1 MFGAPCIWLLISR
14 SRHEVLQHV
23 GAWLRRAA
31 GKADLTF
38 YFNFNLAHED
48 IRIGALNANTD
59 AGGHERRSA
68 ISDPAIAAI
77 S

>member
-1 MFGAPCIWLLISR
+1 MKSCNTSERGCA
-14 SRHEVLQHV
+14 VLP
-23 GAWLRRAA
+23 
-31 GKADLTF
+31 ADLTF
-38 YFNFNLAHED
+38 CFNFNLAHDD

-68 ISDPAIAAI
+68 ISDPAIAAM